1 MPILINDNSARV
13 QYTATS
19 SQTVFTV
26 PFEFFA
32 NADLKVYQNATLKT
46 ITTHYTVTGAGVTG
60 GGTVTFVT
68 GATLND
74 VITIV
79 RDVAVARVTDFPTSG
94 PFVIEDLN
102 TDLDRLTAMI
112 QQQETKLARTIRL
125 DDFDTP
131 NTFAVLPVKASR
143 VGKILAFDT
152 NGDPVVG
159 EDIGNWRGN
168 WAASVVFT
176 VRDLVKTSDDSN
188 VYRVNTAHTSS
199 GTLPLSTNV
208 DYAKFDLVVDAAAS
222 AASAAAAAASASAA
236 STSASNASTSA
247 SNASASASTATT
259 QASNASTSASAAAAS
274 AAAAAASFDAFD
286 DIYLGAYATDPTLDN
301 DGNALTIGD
310 LYFNTGVNR
319 LKVYSGATWLL
330 AIVDTTTVVE
340 KTGTTGAALIPAST
354 TANRPTPATGQF
366 RFNTDLT
373 EFEGYNGTAWG
384 SIGGGATGG
393 GSDEIFFENG
403 QTVTTNYTISTNYNA
418 GTFGPITVNS
428 SVTVTVPSGSTWSIV

>member
-1 MPILINDNSARV
+1 MPIIINDNSARV

-32 NADLKVYQNATLKT
+32 NADLKVYQNSTLKT
-46 ITTHYTVTGAGVTG
+46 ITTHYTVVGAGVSG

-74 VITIV
+74 IITIV
-79 RDVAVARVTDFPTSG
+79 RDIAVARVTDFPTSG

-112 QQQETKLARTIRL
+112 QQQETKLARTVRL

-131 NTFAVLPVKASR
+131 NTFTVLPVKATR
-143 VGKILAFDT
+143 AGKIMAFDT
-152 NGDPVVG
+152 DGNVTVG

-168 WAASVVFT
+168 WAASVAFI
-176 VRDLVKTSDDSN
+176 VRDLVKDGSNSN

-199 GTLPLSTNV
+199 GTTPISSNADV
-208 DYAKFDLVVDAAAS
+208 AKFDLVVDAAAS
-222 AASAAAAAASASAA
+222 AASAAAAASSASAASSSASAA

-247 SNASASASTATT
+247 TNASTSASN
-259 QASNASTSASAAAAS
+259 SSTSASAAAAS

-310 LYFNTGVNR
+310 LYFNTGVSR
-319 LKVYSGATWLL
+319 LKVYDGATWLL

-340 KTGTTGAALIPAST
+340 KTGTTGAAVIPAST
-354 TANRPTPATGQF
+354 TANRPTPVTGHF
-366 RFNTDLT
+366 RFNTSLT
-373 EFEGYNGTAWG
+373 QFEGYNGTAWG
-384 SIGGGATGG
+384 AVGGGATGG
-393 GSDEIFFENG
+393 SNDKIFHEND
-403 QTVTTNYTISTNYNA
+403 QTVTTNYTITTSKNA
-418 GTFGPITVNS
+418 GTFGPITINS
-428 SVTVTVPSGSTWSIV
+428 SITVTVPSGSTWSIV